1 MWSLIG
7 AFIGNAVGMEMVRRK
22 HTKEAEVHATNG
34 VFPCSL
40 RLVEG
45 TQRGLTGGDWR
56 TDAAQV
62 RAGRIRIEGHAFP
75 VTSVDVTSSRSA
87 GPIEMLY
94 LVDGARIY
102 SATGPTS
109 RLELAVH
116 PSFVDRLV
124 TALGEP

>member
-1 MWSLIG
+1 MVWSLIG
-7 AFIGNAVGMEMVRRK
+7 GLIGSAIGMEMVRRK
-22 HTKEAEVHATNG
+22 NTKVGEVHAANG

-56 TDAAQV
+56 TDGAQV
-62 RAGRIRIEGHAFP
+62 RSGRIRIEGHEFP

-102 SATGPTS
+102 
-109 RLELAVH
+109 
-116 PSFVDRLV
+116 
-124 TALGEP
+124 